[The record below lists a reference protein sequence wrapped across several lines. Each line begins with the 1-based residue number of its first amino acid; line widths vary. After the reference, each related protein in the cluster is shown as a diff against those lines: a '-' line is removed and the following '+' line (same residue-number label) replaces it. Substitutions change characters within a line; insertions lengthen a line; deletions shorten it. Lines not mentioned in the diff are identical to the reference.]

1 MPAPSAFPS
10 RGFRRTRERASGL
23 LFAFG
28 VDDLSTTLPTGQTL
42 ALTRASTR
50 TVLDSVGRVT
60 TIGHSQMP
68 WSSAYNST
76 EGVWEPT
83 LDTGDERTNL
93 CLQSENFGT
102 TWSAIGTP
110 TRTAAAAK
118 CGDLSL
124 DLIGDDAAG
133 TLEGYSQVVTFTA
146 SATKAVSL
154 FMKAGTSTSTVIR
167 LRDTTA
173 SANRL
178 LAVVTWAS
186 GVPTVTMTTGT
197 NCGTVAC
204 YGGVYRFLFRTGTVT
219 PGNTNQ
225 LEVYPAS
232 TSALAVANTGT
243 VYAGGVQCENFDYP
257 RAYVKTTTA
266 TVTHNK
272 DHLQCTIGF
281 VPQDLTIYGRLATP
295 QWRNVSPSTSSI
307 GVVQLG
313 TAANSLLYILR
324 AGGSTQLRAAILDA
338 STTALTADQTLP
350 ATDLYD
356 FCAQFV
362 NLTTAPKCR
371 LDIGSGFGS
380 YSSTG
385 TGFTAFGNTTMLL
398 GTLSTTLTG
407 VGADT
412 CMNSG
417 LRKLIIA
424 PGARTLAEMRWI
436 NV

>member
-50 TVLDSVGRVT
+50 TVLDSLGRVT

-110 TRTAAAAK
+110 TRTAAAAR

-146 SATKAVSL
+146 SAVKATSL

-204 YGGVYRFLFRTGTVT
+204 YGGVYRFLFRATTVT

-243 VYAGGVQCENFDYP
+243 VYAGGVQCENWDYP

-272 DHLQCTIGF
+272 DHLQCTFGF
-281 VPQDLTIYGRLATP
+281 APQDMTIYGRLAAA
-295 QWRNVSPSTSSI
+295 QWRNVTPSTQSIVFVQVSTAGNGLIYVNRPASS
-307 GVVQLG
+307 
-313 TAANSLLYILR
+313 ASLR
-324 AGGSTQLRAAILDA
+324 AGILDGAAA
-338 STTALTADQTLP
+338 SQTADQTLP
-350 ATDLYD
+350 STDVYD
-356 FCAQFV
+356 FCAQFAD
-362 NLTTAPKCR
+362 LTTAPKCR
-371 LDIGSGFGS
+371 LDIGSGFGA

-385 TGFTAFGNTTMLL
+385 TGFSVFGDTTMLI
-398 GTLSTTLTG
+398 GTPSTATTG
-407 VGADT
+407 ASATG
-412 CMNSG
+412 MNSG

-424 PGARTLAEMRWI
+424 PGARTLAEMRGI